1 MMKPLTLVG
10 LVCLLTPQVQGAEP
24 QASAAT
30 PTASS
35 AVSAAEQAMA
45 SQSAVSAAES
55 PAAAAQSSV
64 SAAESP
70 AVAVQSA
77 VSAAAPQPAG
87 SGAVPAA
94 APLPVA
100 SESTPAAEPAPVAT
114 GAAHAAPFPAATA
127 ESGLSPT
134 SRPMTSTPSGGGGL
148 GIDSSNLQAVPL
160 YRQDELLNWI
170 EQGRHLQQ
178 VKQDRCQLTQD
189 IEVRAEVMKVPAYQ
203 FLWGDMLAWG
213 VCIKPD
219 AELGVKFMWEAA
231 NQGLAPAL
239 EQLGRYY
246 WKGTL
251 VQKDLVK
258 AETLMREAA
267 SLGFQRAQVEWVEML
282 LQGMGSPLD
291 YEEAYHWLH
300 STVIGDKALHQKA
313 TSLLSR
319 LANRM
324 PANAIARAKAMH

>member
-1 MMKPLTLVG
+1 MMKPITLVG
-10 LVCLLTPQVQGAEP
+10 LLCLLAPPLLTGQAQGAEP
-24 QASAAT
+24 STSAAT
-30 PTASS
+30 ATSGATPSAS
-35 AVSAAEQAMA
+35 A
-45 SQSAVSAAES
+45 
-55 PAAAAQSSV
+55 PAQP
-64 SAAESP
+64 E
-70 AVAVQSA
+70 VADQP
-77 VSAAAPQPAG
+77 SAAAPSSAAAPAPA
-87 SGAVPAA
+87 AVPTTATPAANPSAPVAAASTTPAA
-94 APLPVA
+94 APAAAPIPA
-100 SESTPAAEPAPVAT
+100 PIAAE
-114 GAAHAAPFPAATA
+114 G
-127 ESGLSPT
+127 ERSPNN
-134 SRPMTSTPSGGGGL
+134 RPMTSTPASGL
-148 GIDSSNLQAVPL
+148 TVDSGALQAVPL

-189 IEVRAEVMKVPAYQ
+189 IEVRAEVMKIPSYQ

-213 VCIKPD
+213 VCIKPN
-219 AELGVKFMWEAA
+219 AELGVKFMWDAA

-251 VQKDLVK
+251 VQKDLLK

-267 SLGFQRAQVEWVEML
+267 SLGFQRAQIEWVEML

-300 STVIGDKALHQKA
+300 GAVIGDKATHQKA
-313 TSLLSR
+313 ASLLSR
-319 LANRM
+319 LGNRM

>member
-1 MMKPLTLVG
+1 MMKPLTLFG
-10 LVCLLTPQVQGAEP
+10 LACLLTTQAQGAEP
-24 QASAAT
+24 QVSAAA

-35 AVSAAEQAMA
+35 AVSVAESAIASPPAASAAEPVAV
-45 SQSAVSAAES
+45 SQPAVSAAGPVASYQPE
-55 PAAAAQSSV
+55 V
-64 SAAESP
+64 SAAGP
-70 AVAVQSA
+70 
-77 VSAAAPQPAG
+77 
-87 SGAVPAA
+87 A

-100 SESTPAAEPAPVAT
+100 PSMAQ
-114 GAAHAAPFPAATA
+114 PAATA
-127 ESGLSPT
+127 TASDGGLSPT
-134 SRPMTSTPSGGGGL
+134 SQPMTSTPTSGVD
-148 GIDSSNLQAVPL
+148 DSGNLQAVPL

-213 VCIKPD
+213 VCIKPN

-251 VQKDLVK
+251 VQKDLLK

-267 SLGFQRAQVEWVEML
+267 SLGFQRAQIEWVEML
-282 LQGMGSPLD
+282 LQGLGSPLD

-313 TSLLSR
+313 TSLLNR
-319 LANRM
+319 LGNRM
-324 PANAIARAKAMH
+324 PANAIARAKAMR

>member
-1 MMKPLTLVG
+1 MMKPITLVG
-10 LVCLLTPQVQGAEP
+10 LLCLLTPPLLTGQAQGAEP
-24 QASAAT
+24 ST
-30 PTASS
+30 S
-35 AVSAAEQAMA
+35 
-45 SQSAVSAAES
+45 
-55 PAAAAQSSV
+55 AAAATSGATPAA
-64 SAAESP
+64 SAP
-70 AVAVQSA
+70 AQPEVAAQP
-77 VSAAAPQPAG
+77 SAAAPSSAAAPAPA
-87 SGAVPAA
+87 AVPTTATPAPPAAPVAAANATPATAPAA
-94 APLPVA
+94 API
-100 SESTPAAEPAPVAT
+100 PAPVA
-114 GAAHAAPFPAATA
+114 A
-127 ESGLSPT
+127 EGDRSPNN
-134 SRPMTSTPSGGGGL
+134 RPMTSTPASGL
-148 GIDSSNLQAVPL
+148 TVDSGALQAVPL

-189 IEVRAEVMKVPAYQ
+189 IEVRAEVMKIPSYQ

-213 VCIKPD
+213 VCIKPN
-219 AELGVKFMWEAA
+219 AELGVKFMWDAA

-251 VQKDLVK
+251 VQKDLLK

-267 SLGFQRAQVEWVEML
+267 SLGFQRAQIEWVEML

-300 STVIGDKALHQKA
+300 GAVIGDKATHQKA
-313 TSLLSR
+313 ASLLSR
-319 LANRM
+319 LGNRM

>member
-1 MMKPLTLVG
+1 MMKPITLVG
-10 LVCLLTPQVQGAEP
+10 LLCLLTPPLLTGQAQGAEP
-24 QASAAT
+24 STSAAAATSGATPATSAPAQPEVAAQPSAAAPSSAAAPAPAAVPTTATPAANPSAPVAAANAT
-30 PTASS
+30 PTA
-35 AVSAAEQAMA
+35 A
-45 SQSAVSAAES
+45 
-55 PAAAAQSSV
+55 
-64 SAAESP
+64 
-70 AVAVQSA
+70 
-77 VSAAAPQPAG
+77 
-87 SGAVPAA
+87 PAA
-94 APLPVA
+94 API
-100 SESTPAAEPAPVAT
+100 PAPVA
-114 GAAHAAPFPAATA
+114 A
-127 ESGLSPT
+127 EGDRSPNN
-134 SRPMTSTPSGGGGL
+134 RPMTSTPASGL
-148 GIDSSNLQAVPL
+148 TVDSGALQAVPL

-189 IEVRAEVMKVPAYQ
+189 IEVRAEVMKIPSYQ

-213 VCIKPD
+213 VCIKPN
-219 AELGVKFMWEAA
+219 AELGVKFMWDAA

-251 VQKDLVK
+251 VQKDLLK

-267 SLGFQRAQVEWVEML
+267 SLGFQRAQIEWVEML

-300 STVIGDKALHQKA
+300 GAVIGDKATHQKA
-313 TSLLSR
+313 ASLLSR
-319 LANRM
+319 LGNRM

>member
-1 MMKPLTLVG
+1 MMKPITLVG
-10 LVCLLTPQVQGAEP
+10 LLCLLTPPLLTGQAQGAEP
-24 QASAAT
+24 STSAAAATSGAT
-30 PTASS
+30 PSAS
-35 AVSAAEQAMA
+35 V
-45 SQSAVSAAES
+45 
-55 PAAAAQSSV
+55 PAQPEVAAQSS
-64 SAAESP
+64 AAALS
-70 AVAVQSA
+70 
-77 VSAAAPQPAG
+77 SAAAPAPA
-87 SGAVPAA
+87 AVPTTATPAPPAAPVAAANATPATAPAA
-94 APLPVA
+94 API
-100 SESTPAAEPAPVAT
+100 PAPVA
-114 GAAHAAPFPAATA
+114 A
-127 ESGLSPT
+127 EGDRSPNN
-134 SRPMTSTPSGGGGL
+134 RPMTSTPASGL
-148 GIDSSNLQAVPL
+148 TVDSGALQAVPL

-189 IEVRAEVMKVPAYQ
+189 IEVRAEVMKIPSYQ

-213 VCIKPD
+213 VCIKPN
-219 AELGVKFMWEAA
+219 AELGVKFMWDAA

-251 VQKDLVK
+251 VQKDLLK

-267 SLGFQRAQVEWVEML
+267 SLGFQRAQIEWVEML

-313 TSLLSR
+313 TGLLSR
-319 LANRM
+319 LGNRM

>member
-1 MMKPLTLVG
+1 MMKPLTFFG
-10 LVCLLTPQVQGAEP
+10 LACLLTTQAQGAEP
-24 QASAAT
+24 QVSAAG

-35 AVSAAEQAMA
+35 AVSVAESAIA
-45 SQSAVSAAES
+45 SPPAVSAAE
-55 PAAAAQSSV
+55 P
-64 SAAESP
+64 
-70 AVAVQSA
+70 VAVSQPA
-77 VSAAAPQPAG
+77 VSAAGPVASYQPEVSAAG
-87 SGAVPAA
+87 PA

-100 SESTPAAEPAPVAT
+100 PSMAQPAAAASSAASAT
-114 GAAHAAPFPAATA
+114 VSDG
-127 ESGLSPT
+127 GLSPT
-134 SRPMTSTPSGGGGL
+134 SQPMTSTPTSGAD
-148 GIDSSNLQAVPL
+148 DSGNLQAVPL

-213 VCIKPD
+213 VCIKPN

-251 VQKDLVK
+251 VQKDLLK

-267 SLGFQRAQVEWVEML
+267 SLGFQRAQIEWVEML
-282 LQGMGSPLD
+282 LQGLGSPLD

-300 STVIGDKALHQKA
+300 SAVIGDKAKHQKA
-313 TSLLSR
+313 TSLLNR
-319 LANRM
+319 LGNRM
-324 PANAIARAKAMH
+324 PANAIARAKAMR

>member
-1 MMKPLTLVG
+1 MMKPLTLFG
-10 LVCLLTPQVQGAEP
+10 LACLLTTQAQGAEP
-24 QASAAT
+24 QVSAAA

-35 AVSAAEQAMA
+35 AVSLAESAIA
-45 SQSAVSAAES
+45 SPPAVSAAE
-55 PAAAAQSSV
+55 P
-64 SAAESP
+64 
-70 AVAVQSA
+70 VAVSQPA
-77 VSAAAPQPAG
+77 VSAAGPVASYQPEVSAAG
-87 SGAVPAA
+87 PA

-100 SESTPAAEPAPVAT
+100 PSMAQPAA
-114 GAAHAAPFPAATA
+114 AATA
-127 ESGLSPT
+127 SDGGLSPT
-134 SRPMTSTPSGGGGL
+134 SQPMTSTPTSGAD
-148 GIDSSNLQAVPL
+148 DSGNLQAVPL

-213 VCIKPD
+213 VCIKPN
-219 AELGVKFMWEAA
+219 AELGVKFMWDAA

-251 VQKDLVK
+251 VQKDLLK

-267 SLGFQRAQVEWVEML
+267 SLGFQRAQIEWVEML
-282 LQGMGSPLD
+282 LQGLGSPLD

-300 STVIGDKALHQKA
+300 STVIGDKAQHQKA
-313 TSLLSR
+313 TSLLNR
-319 LANRM
+319 LGNRM
-324 PANAIARAKAMH
+324 PANAIARAKAMR